1 MSIMVRG
8 VEEEV
13 FETPDPVE
21 DDTLEAGM
29 LAEWTAPK
37 KSSIPPKEVR
47 RGRYVHYDLLT
58 DPMSCLSASDLFSA

>member
-21 DDTLEAGM
+21 DDPLEAGM
-29 LAEWTAPK
+29 LPEWTAPK
-37 KSSIPPKEVR
+37 KSAIPPKEVS
-47 RGRYVHYDLLT
+47 RGSSVHYDVVI
-58 DPMSCLSASDLFSA
+58 SDVVFISI

>member
-1 MSIMVRG
+1 MVRG

-47 RGRYVHYDLLT
+47 RGVGYLHYDVLT
-58 DPMSCLSASDLFSA
+58 DPMSCLSASDSFAA